1 MQALGMRPTPR
12 LERRLAD
19 AATEM
24 AKGDVT
30 VGIQVAYIVMAC
42 GVMAE
47 ADVTVGIQVTRA
59 DGMT

>member
-30 VGIQVAYIVMAC
+30 VGIQVAYIVE
-42 GVMAE
+42 G
-47 ADVTVGIQVTRA
+47 DVTVGIQVAYTA
-59 DGMT
+59 MACCNGGG